1 MNLFEIERGI
11 SMSHLYVDDLDL
23 DENDRLVLE
32 EVRRL
37 FSKELNLE
45 SLEALNLVLEP
56 FDPEGWIKLGFAFE
70 YLNHDDSAF
79 RNFYKEDIEASKF
92 IGLNGFG
99 FYEKVEHIF
108 LSEFEKKDDLVFRQ
122 DLEGYIDIKRIEY
135 LLDNQFYKHGLDI
148 DTKIEKFLEGNR
160 MHEFIEF
167 EKPIV
172 NRGFNR
178 L

>member
-11 SMSHLYVDDLDL
+11 SMSHLYVEDLDL

-32 EVRRL
+32 EVSRL

-70 YLNHDDSAF
+70 YLNHDDNAF
-79 RNFYKEDIEASKF
+79 RDFYKEDIEASKF
-92 IGLNGFG
+92 IDFNGFA
-99 FYEKVEHIF
+99 FYEKVEDLF
-108 LSEFEKKDDLVFRQ
+108 LSELENKDDLEFRQ
-122 DLEGYIDIKRIEY
+122 DLESYIDIKRIEY
-135 LLDNQFYKHGLDI
+135 LLEHQFYKHGLDI
-148 DTKIEKFLEGNR
+148 ETKLEKFLEGNR
-160 MHEFIEF
+160 MHEYVEF
-167 EKPIV
+167 DKPIV

-178 L
+178 V